1 VGRHKRQS
9 KAMKVV
15 IQRSKEASVLVE
27 NEVVG
32 EIEFGMVLFVCL
44 ELNDDLEKVKAAAEK
59 ILALRIFEDD
69 NGKMGKNIC
78 DAQGQILA
86 ISQFTLSWDGK
97 KGHRPSFDQ
106 SMPPLEAQILF
117 KLFCDEIRTKV
128 EVATGK
134 FGAMMEVCIKNSGP
148 VTFSLSF

>member
-1 VGRHKRQS
+1 
-9 KAMKVV
+9 MKIV
-15 IQRSKEASVLVE
+15 IQRSNEASVIVE

-32 EIEFGMVLFVCL
+32 KIKSGLVLLVCL
-44 ELNDDLEKVKAAAEK
+44 EIDDDLEKVKSAAEK
-59 ILALRIFEDD
+59 ILALRVFDD
-69 NGKMGKNIC
+69 EKGKMGKNVC
-78 DAQGQILA
+78 DAGGQVLA

-117 KLFCDEIRTKV
+117 KLFCDELRTKV

-134 FGAMMEVCIKNSGP
+134 FGAMMEVCIKNNGP